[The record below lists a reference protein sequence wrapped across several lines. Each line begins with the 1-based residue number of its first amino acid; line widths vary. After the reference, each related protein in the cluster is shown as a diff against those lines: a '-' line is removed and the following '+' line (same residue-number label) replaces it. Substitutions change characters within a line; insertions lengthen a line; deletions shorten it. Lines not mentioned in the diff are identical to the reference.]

1 MDELTR
7 MILTRALQLFMCIPV
22 IMGFRQLYKDI
33 YDNQSDTYEDPE

>member
-7 MILTRALQLFMCIPV
+7 MILTRAFQLFMCIPV